1 METYFGQV
9 ALEKKVAE
17 PIKMQSAGE
26 KQQFKRTNKM
36 VDDYLISSLE
46 NFKAL
51 LDFKGKYFDIEKE
64 KQNKLNYRKN
74 YVKNV
79 RVLR

>member
-1 METYFGQV
+1 
-9 ALEKKVAE
+9 
-17 PIKMQSAGE
+17 
-26 KQQFKRTNKM
+26 M

-51 LDFKGKYFDIEKE
+51 LDFKGKYFDTEKE